1 MASQVNNTQPEVAMN
16 ASPLAFVFNGN
27 EMIVQ
32 CTANT
37 DDQAAAVNTL
47 GTALRNYQSVQISD
61 SPVLQPLTIMQ
72 ELQ

>member
-1 MASQVNNTQPEVAMN
+1 MASRITGTKLTAIED

-37 DDQAAAVNTL
+37 DDEAGAISIL
-47 GTALRNYQSVQISD
+47 SIALENFK
-61 SPVLQPLTIMQ
+61 
-72 ELQ
+72 